1 MANPNPSR
9 RKRCPDQPS
18 RTPLLWGGVTRD
30 TKFSTGHEWRVRF
43 TETWGTRMDVTGS
56 MTSAC
61 DDSATPIARDQ
72 RASGASSRDGRAT
85 ERELNDDH
93 PAAVTVQSVRILR
106 VEPPASELVFV
117 RIRSNCHPVRREKI
131 PTRSLEKN
139 SIVRNSFAKPIP
151 RRHVV
156 VCMTFSG
163 WVRRSQPADR

>member
-18 RTPLLWGGVTRD
+18 RTPLPWGGVTRD
-30 TKFSTGHEWRVRF
+30 TKFSTGHQWRVRF

-106 VEPPASELVFV
+106 VEPPASELRV
-117 RIRSNCHPVRREKI
+117 RSDKVQLSSRQARENTNPLSREELYRPKLIRE
-131 PTRSLEKN
+131 
-139 SIVRNSFAKPIP
+139 AD
-151 RRHVV
+151 
-156 VCMTFSG
+156 
-163 WVRRSQPADR
+163 PATTCCCVYDV